1 MNRSDQ
7 SNANSQHPRVSP
19 QLPASRSSNDIP
31 AGPIWRPSHA
41 NVEAPSQKAGSSAV
55 TQTIRPQQR
64 IVQDASRSQALRS
77 AVVRPMPRSAGD
89 GTLRFDQP
97 AAPAPKLRQVV
108 KLENFV
114 RLITDDVD
122 EVRNERTADLPQ
134 NNQPTD
140 PADSSDER
148 LDANSHIVSD
158 DEPVY
163 AGEVR
168 CEAQTANK
176 NYSASIQSDGRQ
188 SKIRGYRFSP
198 ITGDPDA
205 MATFFAKGNQIS
217 TTQAQLAAARLAQ
230 STKQLDTEQLETA
243 TDELRELRHDLAS
256 GKPAVVLPT
265 ESNPEVPVERQP
277 VVQERIDQA
286 HAIGTDTSKPH
297 VTFTEESQLKNQ
309 CLGDTLTTDEAE
321 PQIGRPDNP
330 FSSVTY
336 DAKTAEVISTIS
348 AAIAS
353 VLRNES
359 EGKLKAEADALLQ
372 TASIDAAQAS
382 TDAKTDDV
390 VGIINEEM
398 LDDIIRQR
406 FTNESEQ
413 EAVQSES
420 KAASEA
426 IEIANLLQRID
437 THHDL
442 ASAEPTIPVAVA
454 VEPPTAA
461 VAKPITS
468 IAAFASSQP
477 AASSSVPPVATV
489 AVTMPA
495 ATVFSETLAGTTNQN
510 PPQNLPAITLP
521 AAVGAADYANSVVSE
536 VPMEVAAWDVEDFR
550 WPVVTN
556 QMIVTGG
563 PAIEGLLSAVTTQLP
578 SGSRRLAVSGV
589 GRIQGA
595 TSIAISIARWAVAA
609 GQRTLLIDA
618 DVASPNLSG
627 RLGLASDISWLNG
640 INNELPVSELI
651 IRSKKTNLC
660 VMPLASSITRV
671 TWPRFIF
678 DNLGELLD
686 PILSQFDLVI
696 VDSGPA
702 SQLLDELSSPARLID
717 GVMLV
722 NDVNDP
728 KKLES
733 IQTRLATFGVER
745 LILADNRV
753 PHANTNVA

>member
-7 SNANSQHPRVSP
+7 SNANSQPRRVSP
-19 QLPASRSSNDIP
+19 QLPASRSLNDIP
-31 AGPIWRPSHA
+31 AGPIWRPMHA
-41 NVEAPSQKAGSSAV
+41 NVTTPAQKTASSAV

-64 IVQDASRSQALRS
+64 IVQDASRSRSLRS
-77 AVVRPMPRSAGD
+77 AVVRPKPRAAGD

-97 AAPAPKLRQVV
+97 TAPTPKLRQVV

-114 RLITDDVD
+114 RLITEDAYEIANGRAGD
-122 EVRNERTADLPQ
+122 RAQ
-134 NNQPTD
+134 SNQPT
-140 PADSSDER
+140 ATTDSSDER
-148 LDANSHIVSD
+148 FGAVAKDAS
-158 DEPVY
+158 
-163 AGEVR
+163 
-168 CEAQTANK
+168 EARTSSKSFSAN
-176 NYSASIQSDGRQ
+176 IQSDGRQ

-198 ITGDPDA
+198 ITGDPNA

-230 STKQLDTEQLETA
+230 STKQLDAEQLETA
-243 TDELRELRHDLAS
+243 TVELRDMRHDPAFA
-256 GKPAVVLPT
+256 KPAVVLPT
-265 ESNPEVPVERQP
+265 ESASEVPIVGQP

-286 HAIGTDTSKPH
+286 HAIGVDTSKPH
-297 VTFTEESQLKNQ
+297 VAFTEESQLKNQ
-309 CLGDTLTTDEAE
+309 SLADTLTVEEAE
-321 PQIGRPDNP
+321 PSIGRPDNP

-359 EGKLKAEADALLQ
+359 EEKLKAEADTLLQ
-372 TASIDAAQAS
+372 AASLDAAQA
-382 TDAKTDDV
+382 TTGAKTDGV
-390 VGIINEEM
+390 VEIINEEM

-406 FTNESEQ
+406 FANESEQ

-420 KAASEA
+420 TAASEA

-454 VEPPTAA
+454 VEPPTAG
-461 VAKPITS
+461 VAKPVTS

-477 AASSSVPPVATV
+477 AASQPAASSSVPPVATI
-489 AVTMPA
+489 AVTTPS
-495 ATVFSETLAGTTNQN
+495 ATVFNETLADASHQN
-510 PPQNLPAITLP
+510 PPQDLPAISLP
-521 AAVGAADYANSVVSE
+521 APVATAGSVVTE
-536 VPMEVAAWDVEDFR
+536 VPMDVAAWDVEDFR

-563 PAIEGLLSAVTTQLP
+563 LAIEGLLSAVMTQLP
-578 SGSRRLAVSGV
+578 NGPRRLAVSGV

>member
-7 SNANSQHPRVSP
+7 SNANSQPRRVSP
-19 QLPASRSSNDIP
+19 QLPASRSLNDIP
-31 AGPIWRPSHA
+31 AGPIWRPKHA
-41 NVEAPSQKAGSSAV
+41 NVESPAQKAASSAV

-64 IVQDASRSQALRS
+64 IVQDASRSRSLRS
-77 AVVRPMPRSAGD
+77 AVVRPKPRAAGD

-97 AAPAPKLRQVV
+97 TVPTPKLRQVV

-114 RLITDDVD
+114 RLITDDAD
-122 EVRNERTADLPQ
+122 EIENGWTGDRAQSNQSTA
-134 NNQPTD
+134 
-140 PADSSDER
+140 PADRSESR
-148 LDANSHIVSD
+148 LRAVTKDVSGYASEAGAEARTSRKSFSAN
-158 DEPVY
+158 
-163 AGEVR
+163 
-168 CEAQTANK
+168 
-176 NYSASIQSDGRQ
+176 IQSDGRQ
-188 SKIRGYRFSP
+188 SKVRGYRFSP
-198 ITGDPDA
+198 ITSDPDA
-205 MATFFAKGNQIS
+205 MATFFAKGNQLS

-230 STKQLDTEQLETA
+230 STKQLDAEQLETA
-243 TDELRELRHDLAS
+243 TGALRDMRHDPAFA
-256 GKPAVVLPT
+256 KPAVVLPT
-265 ESNPEVPVERQP
+265 EGASEVPIVGQP

-286 HAIGTDTSKPH
+286 HAIGVDTSKPH
-297 VTFTEESQLKNQ
+297 VAFTEESQLKNQ
-309 CLGDTLTTDEAE
+309 SLADTLAVEEAE
-321 PQIGRPDNP
+321 PSIGRPDNP

-359 EGKLKAEADALLQ
+359 EEKLKAEADTLLQ
-372 TASIDAAQAS
+372 TASLDAAQA
-382 TDAKTDDV
+382 TRGAKTDDV
-390 VGIINEEM
+390 VEIINEEM

-406 FTNESEQ
+406 FANESEQ
-413 EAVQSES
+413 ETVQTES
-420 KAASEA
+420 SAASEA

-442 ASAEPTIPVAVA
+442 ASTEPTIPVAVA
-454 VEPPTAA
+454 VEPPTAG

-477 AASSSVPPVATV
+477 AASSSVPPVATI
-489 AVTMPA
+489 AVSAPS
-495 ATVFSETLAGTTNQN
+495 ATVFNETLADASQHN
-510 PPQNLPAITLP
+510 PSQDLPAITLP
-521 AAVGAADYANSVVSE
+521 APVATVGSVVTE

-563 PAIEGLLSAVTTQLP
+563 PAIEGLLSAVMTQLP
-578 SGSRRLAVSGV
+578 NGPRRLAVSGV